1 MPDTHEF
8 IPETALSKIGEG
20 SLEAR
25 KRGLVAIDSSVRKF
39 IQSLNSNSITPEE
52 RDSMLNNTVKTFL
65 EFVKYKFLDQ
75 PDPNLRIGGL
85 MAMACTALSLEKYLL
100 DFCEKFIK
108 LVILSFY
115 DQDNK
120 VRYYSCEALY
130 NIVKKCKV
138 ESISCISEIFDGICK
153 LTCDIDEDVKY
164 ASQIL
169 NRLLC
174 DTILEFEDVP
184 LDLITDILANRIL
197 VLNPQI
203 RQLIVIIQH
212 FILLKENNFII
223 EIDMLEYLPKVFL
236 GIANML
242 TDNNN
247 KILYR
252 DVRSSAE
259 MCLNDFLIKFKKKY
273 SKSNMIKEDFFK
285 IILLN
290 CKRSEHVIKLLNIV
304 WIREICAIQPQII
317 HFKGF
322 FLLMDFIISQ
332 LSDPSEELNK
342 IATEANHLLYR
353 NVSEVKSISYIEKI
367 LKVLVD
373 KLVDTQNEQVILSI
387 LDWFSLILQICPE
400 KMDPM
405 SETLSKSVI
414 QCFKHP
420 QSQMIM
426 ESTLRTTFLLISLG
440 DSHLELLA
448 GDLLNLFKT
457 EKKLLEDSGRE
468 IVLNLCK
475 QLGFERFYTIIT
487 NSMKLSTEA
496 QEFRTELLTPEKSN
510 LSEQLLEIWSHN
522 LSSALSFS
530 LFIEKYDLA
539 QDLLQK
545 ISGMNLKLD
554 LLVKLDQIV
563 QLMDTHIY
571 SRLRLHLLKPDVYP
585 SLLNTLLGN
594 SD

>member
-1 MPDTHEF
+1 MPDSHEF
-8 IPETALSKIGEG
+8 IPETVLSKIGEV

-25 KRGLVAIDSSVRKF
+25 KKGLVAIDSSVRKF
-39 IQSLNSNSITPEE
+39 IQSLNSNTISNEE
-52 RDSMLNNTVKTFL
+52 KDSTLNNTVKSFL
-65 EFVKYKFLDQ
+65 EFVKFKFLDQ

-85 MAMACTALSLEKYLL
+85 MAIACTALSLDKYLL
-100 DFCEKFIK
+100 DFSEKFIK

-130 NIVKKCKV
+130 NIVKKCKM
-138 ESISCISEIFDGICK
+138 ESMPCIAEIFDGICK

-174 DTILEFEDVP
+174 DTILEFEEVP

-197 VLNPQI
+197 VINPQI
-203 RQLIVIIQH
+203 RQLI
-212 FILLKENNFII
+212 
-223 EIDMLEYLPKVFL
+223 YLPKVFL
-236 GIANML
+236 GISNML
-242 TDNNN
+242 TDNN
-247 KILYR
+247 K

-273 SKSNMIKEDFFK
+273 SKSNMITEDFFK
-285 IILLN
+285 ILLLN

-304 WIREICAIQPQII
+304 WIRQICAIQPQII

-322 FLLMDFIISQ
+322 FLLLEFIISQ

-342 IATEANHLLYR
+342 IATEANNLLYHI
-353 NVSEVKSISYIEKI
+353 VSEVKSISYIEHI

-373 KLVDTQNEQVILSI
+373 KLVDSQNEHVILSI
-387 LDWFSLILQICPE
+387 LDWFSIILQICPE

-405 SETLSKSVI
+405 SENLSKAVI

-420 QSQMIM
+420 HSQVLLDFYILQMIM
-426 ESTLRTTFLLISLG
+426 ESTLRTIFLLISLG
-440 DSHLELLA
+440 DRHLQLLA

-457 EKKLLEDSGRE
+457 EKKLLDEGFLYDMVHS
-468 IVLNLCK
+468 LNWTL
-475 QLGFERFYTIIT
+475 LT
-487 NSMKLSTEA
+487 STEA
-496 QEFRTELLTPEKSN
+496 QEFRTELLTVEKSN
-510 LSEQLLEIWSHN
+510 LSDQLLEIWSYN

-539 QDLLQK
+539 HDLLHK
-545 ISGMNLKLD
+545 ISGMNLNLD
-554 LLVKLDQIV
+554 FLVKLDHMV
-563 QLMDTHIY
+563 QLMDTHIFL
-571 SRLRLHLLKPDVYP
+571 RLRLHLLKPDIYP
-585 SLLNTLLGN
+585 SLLNTLLGTFDN
-594 SD
+594 FSVFRDFDDLTAK